1 MIPYFP
7 QPTLHL
13 GPVTIYAFGILV
25 AAAMLA
31 GSHLAI
37 RRCRKEGLETGLA
50 MDLVFYTLVA
60 GLLGAHLFAVLAYF
74 PGEVWKNPLMLLKFW
89 ENISSFGG
97 IAGSLAGIVLFFRW
111 KAPGLST
118 ATKWRYL
125 EAIAFAFPFAW
136 AIGRLGC
143 TLAHDHPGTITRF
156 PLGVSL
162 ATPEAMDYIR
172 YYYQTAGRLADL
184 PDGVLL
190 SGMAY
195 HDLGWYEFLYT
206 LLVIVPIFL
215 LMDRRRRPTG
225 FYPALFL
232 LLYAPARFAFDF
244 LRLSDAR
251 YLGLTPGQYG
261 SILAVAGVL
270 FLWRRGVVPDR
281 LR

>member
-1 MIPYFP
+1 MIPYYP

-13 GPVTIYAFGILV
+13 GPVTVYAFGILV

-37 RRCRKEGLETGLA
+37 RRCRREGLDTGLA

-74 PGEVWKNPLMLLKFW
+74 PGEVWEDPLMLLRFW

-97 IAGSLAGIVLFFRW
+97 IAGAVLGIALFFRW
-111 KAPGLST
+111 KAPILS
-118 ATKWRYL
+118 APTKWRYL
-125 EAIAFAFPFAW
+125 EAISFAFPFAW

-143 TLAHDHPGTITRF
+143 TLAHDHPGTVTRF

-162 ATPEAMDYIR
+162 ATPDAMEYIR
-172 YYYQTAGRLADL
+172 YYYQSAGRLADL
-184 PDGVLL
+184 PDAALL
-190 SGMAY
+190 CRMAY

-206 LLVIVPIFL
+206 LFFIVPVFL
-215 LMDRRRRPTG
+215 WMDRGKRPTG
-225 FYPALFL
+225 FYTALFL
-232 LLYAPARFAFDF
+232 LLYAPVRFALDF
-244 LRLSDAR
+244 LRLSDVR

-261 SILAVAGVL
+261 SILTVAAVL
-270 FLWRRGVVPDR
+270 FLWRRGVPDR

>member
-1 MIPYFP
+1 MVPFFQ
-7 QPTLHL
+7 QPVLHL
-13 GPVTIYAFGILV
+13 GPVTIYAFGVLV

-31 GSHLAI
+31 GSHMAI
-37 RRCRKEGLETGLA
+37 RRCRRDGLDTGIA
-50 MDLVFYTLVA
+50 MDLVFYTLLA
-60 GLLGAHLFAVLAYF
+60 GLAGAHLFAVLAYF
-74 PGEVWKNPLMLLKFW
+74 PGEVRRNPLLLLKFW

-97 IAGSLAGIVLFFRW
+97 IAGSVLGVALFFRW
-111 KAPGLST
+111 KARGLPA

-125 EAIAFAFPFAW
+125 EAIAFAFPFGW

-162 ATPEAMDYIR
+162 ATPEAREYIR
-172 YYYQTAGRLADL
+172 YYYEAAGRLSDL
-184 PDGVLL
+184 PDGTVLAR
-190 SGMAY
+190 MAY

-206 LLVIVPIFL
+206 LLIIVPLFL
-215 LMDRRRRPTG
+215 LLDRRRRPTG

-232 LLYAPARFAFDF
+232 FLYAPVRFGFDF

-251 YLGLTPGQYG
+251 YLGFTPGQYG
-261 SILAVAGVL
+261 AVAAVAVVL
-270 FLWRRGVVPDR
+270 ILWRRGIPDR

>member
-1 MIPYFP
+1 MIPYFK
-7 QPTLHL
+7 QPMLHL
-13 GPVTIYAFGILV
+13 GPVTIYAFGVLV

-37 RRCRKEGLETGLA
+37 RRCRRDGLETVLA
-50 MDLVFYTLVA
+50 MDLVFYTLLA
-60 GLLGAHLFAVLAYF
+60 GLAGAHLFAVLAYF
-74 PGEVWKNPLMLLKFW
+74 PGEVRKNPLVLLRFW

-97 IAGSLAGIVLFFRW
+97 IAGSVVGIGLFFRW
-111 KAPGLST
+111 KTPGLAA

-125 EAIAFAFPFAW
+125 DAIAFAFPFGW

-162 ATPEAMDYIR
+162 ATPEAREYIR
-172 YYYQTAGRLADL
+172 YYYEAAGRLAAL
-184 PDGVLL
+184 PHDTTL

-206 LLVIVPIFL
+206 VLVIVPLFL
-215 LMDRRRRPTG
+215 LLDRRRRPSG
-225 FYPALFL
+225 FYPALFIF
-232 LLYAPARFAFDF
+232 LYAPVRFAFDF

-261 SILAVAGVL
+261 AILAVAAVL
-270 FLWRRGVVPDR
+270 FLWRRGITDR